1 MAGGHAELTALYV
14 ETPQLSRLSGANR
27 RRLQENIQTAEELGA
42 RIQTVS
48 GDDVAFQVAE
58 YARLSGIQTIVLGQS
73 DFRGS

>member
-73 DFRGS
+73 DFRVS